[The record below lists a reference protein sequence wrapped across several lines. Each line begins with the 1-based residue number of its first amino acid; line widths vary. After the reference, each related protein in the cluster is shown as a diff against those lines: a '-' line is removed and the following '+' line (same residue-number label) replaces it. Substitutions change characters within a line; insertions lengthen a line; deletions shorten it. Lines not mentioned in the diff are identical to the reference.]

1 MRDGRGRIVRGMVG
15 LGVLASIGAFGAP
28 GVARAAGKSAPEP
41 SATPV
46 CKSAGVTVSFA
57 RGSTELDTNA
67 RGALAGVATWMQNG
81 AQRTVRLEG
90 FADSQGGATGNQRL
104 SERRAQAAKD
114 FLVERGVEPDR
125 ILVFGHGEATDRP
138 RAPMADTRVVAV
150 TACDVPQALAA
161 EGAQAPAESAP
172 SPTAEPTP
180 SPAPESTPTPAA
192 AAPSAYPPA
201 PPATAPTPPP
211 PFTPPPYQP
220 AMVIPPPP
228 PHRPPSMI
236 GVEAT
241 VGGGAIGFIDQ
252 GARDAT
258 QTGASWDAR
267 LMFGSRLPIAVEGA
281 YVGSVQNVEALG
293 LSTNALLVGNGVEGD
308 LRVNLLRARVQPYVF
323 GGLGWTHYQ
332 VTNSATSTSSIRGSD
347 DIGTVPLGG
356 GVSARLGTA
365 FILDIR
371 GTYRATF
378 ADDLM
383 QTQAVN
389 GSSTSNSMQSWN
401 AAGRVGFE
409 F

>member
-15 LGVLASIGAFGAP
+15 LGVLASLGAFGAP

-46 CKSAGVTVSFA
+46 CKNAGVTVSFA

-67 RGALAGVATWMQNG
+67 RGALAGVATWMRNG

-90 FADSQGGATGNQRL
+90 FADKQGGATGNQRL
-104 SERRAQAAKD
+104 SERRAQAARD
-114 FLVERGVEPDR
+114 FLVERGVESDR
-125 ILVFGHGEATDRP
+125 VMVFGHGEATDRP
-138 RAPMADTRVVAV
+138 QAPIADTRVVAV
-150 TACDVPQALAA
+150 TACDVPQTLAA
-161 EGAQAPAESAP
+161 AGAEAPAESAP
-172 SPTAEPTP
+172 SPTAE
-180 SPAPESTPTPAA
+180 STPTPAP

-201 PPATAPTPPP
+201 PAATAPTPAP
-211 PFTPPPYQP
+211 PFTPPPSQP
-220 AMVIPPPP
+220 AMVAPPP

-308 LRVNLLRARVQPYVF
+308 LRVNLLRTRVQPYVF
-323 GGLGWTHYQ
+323 GGVGWTHYQ
-332 VTNSATSTSSIRGSD
+332 VTNSATSTASIRGSD
-347 DIGTVPLGG
+347 DIGTVPLGA
-356 GVSARLGTA
+356 GVSARLCTA

-383 QTQAVN
+383 QTQALN
-389 GSSTSNSMQSWN
+389 GTSNSNSNSMQSWN